1 MKQGA
6 KRKLTYKSGMDVS
19 FFETVTAT
27 NGVDSITY
35 ELTEHAFPCE
45 TLHAHMK
52 TARIDDEHTTFTTIL
67 EYKLKPGTPTE
78 VAAKFKGQLQA
89 LAGLLA
95 NNVQSKLGEA

>member
-6 KRKLTYKSGMDVS
+6 KRKLTYKSGMS

-35 ELTEHAFPCE
+35 ELTEHVFPCE

-52 TARIDDEHTTFTTIL
+52 TARIDDEHTTFTSTL
-67 EYKLKPGTPTE
+67 EYKLKPGVPAE
-78 VAAKFKGQLQA
+78 GAAKFKGQIQA
-89 LAGLLA
+89 LAVGLA
-95 NNVQSKLGEA
+95 NNVQAQFGEA